1 VSVLIPLAI
10 ALLGL
15 LVTPICVGAEPSTG
29 VEHVGV
35 LYQDPK
41 GNVQI
46 DWLRESLRDLGYV
59 EGKTIAFEPRLA
71 GSGAESLQLAATE
84 LVGSGVNLVVA
95 VGTPAALALQKVSST
110 IPLVFV
116 VGDPV
121 ASGLV
126 ARLGRPGGNATG
138 LATLAGE
145 TGAKRLELLKEVL
158 PHATRIG
165 VLVNPDNPATASQLK
180 AIETAAHSFDF
191 KLRILMVHRSGDLNS
206 AFAEGSR
213 HQINA
218 LIVVP
223 DPILIANTE
232 AVAQRALKRR
242 VPSIFES
249 REFATSGGLFS
260 YGASSRELWRTCAG
274 YVDKILK
281 GAKPSDLPVE
291 QPTKFA
297 LVVNLKT
304 AQTLRIKIPE
314 SILLRADEVI
324 K

>member
-1 VSVLIPLAI
+1 VSALIPFAI

-15 LVTPICVGAEPSTG
+15 LVTPLCVGAEHSTG
-29 VEHVGV
+29 IEHVGV

-84 LVGSGVNLVVA
+84 LVESGVNLVVA
-95 VGTPAALALQKVSST
+95 VGTPAALAVRKVSST

-126 ARLGRPGGNATG
+126 ASLGRPGGNATG

-180 AIETAAHSFDF
+180 VIETAAHSFDF
-191 KLRILMVHRSGDLNS
+191 KLRILMVHRSGDLDS

-213 HQINA
+213 QQINA

-232 AVAQRALKRR
+232 AIAQRALQ
-242 VPSIFES
+242 S
-249 REFATSGGLFS
+249 RCRA
-260 YGASSRELWRTCAG
+260 YSSRGSSLSRG
-274 YVDKILK
+274 
-281 GAKPSDLPVE
+281 GSSP
-291 QPTKFA
+291 
-297 LVVNLKT
+297 T
-304 AQTLRIKIPE
+304 AQAPGSCGEHAPGTWTRISRPL
-314 SILLRADEVI
+314 SRAI
-324 K
+324 FYPAW